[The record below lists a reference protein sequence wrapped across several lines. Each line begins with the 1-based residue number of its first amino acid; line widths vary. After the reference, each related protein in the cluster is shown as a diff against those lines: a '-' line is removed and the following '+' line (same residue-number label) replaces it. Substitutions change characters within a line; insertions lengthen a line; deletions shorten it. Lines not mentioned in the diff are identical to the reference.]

1 MTRFQLTNHIK
12 TKAKEL
18 GFDACGISKAGRLD
32 EEAAL
37 LETWLNKGL
46 HGTMAYMENH
56 FEKRVD
62 PTKLVEGAK
71 SVISLSY
78 NYFNPVKPKDESAP
92 KIAMYALGKDYHL
105 VVKDKLELLYNYFLE
120 LEPKMTGRCFVDS
133 APVLEK
139 AWAKRSGLGWI
150 GKNTN
155 LLTKRRGSYFFLA
168 ELIVDI
174 ELETDSPV
182 KDYCGNCT
190 KCIDACPTQAIFA
203 PYKLDASKCISYFT
217 IELKEDKLP
226 EAYHGKFDN
235 WMYGCDIC
243 QQVCPIN
250 SQAKKQHELAFEPKE
265 ELLQMSTANWRI
277 LDEDRFKYLFKN
289 SAVKRT
295 KFKGLKRNIDFLL
308 NGA

>member
-1 MTRFQLTNHIK
+1 MTKFQLTRYIK
-12 TKAKEL
+12 SKASEL
-18 GFDACGISKAGRLD
+18 GFDACGISKAERLN
-32 EEAAL
+32 EEAAM
-37 LETWLNKGL
+37 LEAWLNQGL
-46 HGTMAYMENH
+46 HGKMAYMENH

-62 PTKLVEGAK
+62 PTQLVEGAK

-92 KIAMYALGKDYHL
+92 KIAMYALGSDYHL
-105 VVKDKLELLYNYFLE
+105 VIKDKLELLLRYVQE
-120 LEPKMTGRCFVDS
+120 MEPAVTGRCFVDS

-168 ELIVDI
+168 ELILDI
-174 ELETDSPV
+174 ELEPDTPV

-217 IELKEDKLP
+217 IELKDEKLP
-226 EAYHGKFDN
+226 DDYKGKFEN

-250 SQAKKQHELAFEPKE
+250 SQAQNHNEAAFNPKP
-265 ELLQMSTANWRI
+265 ELLQMSSDDWKV

-295 KFKGLKRNIDFLL
+295 KFKGLKRNIAFLKL
-308 NGA
+308 D